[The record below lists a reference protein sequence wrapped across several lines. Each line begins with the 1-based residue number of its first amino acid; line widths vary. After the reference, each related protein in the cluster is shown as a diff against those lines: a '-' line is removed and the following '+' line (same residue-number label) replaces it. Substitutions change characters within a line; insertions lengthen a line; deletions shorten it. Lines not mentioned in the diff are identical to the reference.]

1 MRKTPCDGF
10 VSVWRLLGQSFSETG
25 PTAKRIPILPWL
37 GNLRTSLPGKSD
49 HPLAC
54 RGCIGEKCFDLGNE
68 LVAAPFFVLAGFEG
82 EPVTLRQTRIAT
94 PHTEKTS
101 PSRLGLRP
109 PGNTSPECLSSRMK
123 STIAGVST
131 EASRQNG
138 RKLQRKFHFQGLLL
152 TDSNLTRA
160 ATPPAPSTTDRASRS
175 ARATSATN
183 AAIPLRFAGV
193 PHARSLTPL
202 RSAAN
207 ALARPRWLP
216 RSPRL

>member
-1 MRKTPCDGF
+1 M
-10 VSVWRLLGQSFSETG
+10 SVWRLLGQSFSETG

-54 RGCIGEKCFDLGNE
+54 RGCIGKKCFDLGNE

-123 STIAGVST
+123 STIGGRQHGSIPGKMAGSSS
-131 EASRQNG
+131 ASFTFRACS
-138 RKLQRKFHFQGLLL
+138 F
-152 TDSNLTRA
+152 TDSNLARA

-183 AAIPLRFAGV
+183 AAIPPRFAGV

-202 RSAAN
+202 RSAEN
-207 ALARPRWLP
+207 ALARGGERY
-216 RSPRL
+216 

>member
-131 EASRQNG
+131 EASPAKWPEAPAQVS
-138 RKLQRKFHFQGLLL
+138 LSGLAPYRLKPN
-152 TDSNLTRA
+152 SRRNATR
-160 ATPPAPSTTDRASRS
+160 SF
-175 ARATSATN
+175 N
-183 AAIPLRFAGV
+183 
-193 PHARSLTPL
+193 
-202 RSAAN
+202 N
-207 ALARPRWLP
+207 
-216 RSPRL
+216 